1 VASEIPTG
9 LRENLADRYA
19 LERLIARGGM
29 ASVYLGRDLKH
40 DRAVA
45 VKVLRP
51 ELGALLGAE
60 RFLREI
66 KLVARLQHPHILP
79 LYDSGEADETL
90 YYVMPY
96 VPGDSLRDR
105 IRREQRLALRSALRI
120 AREVADA
127 LFYAHSI
134 DIVHRDIKPEN
145 ILLSGDHAMVADF
158 GIARAVHVAGGERW
172 ETLTDSG
179 VAVGTPAYMSP
190 EQTAGDRDLDGRS
203 DIFSLGCVVYEM
215 LAGIPP
221 FTGPDGEVMI
231 AKRFTDPAPVL
242 RAVRDD
248 VPESVDFAVQRAL
261 AREPAE
267 RFANALEFTEAIWD
281 DTGAAMRRHL
291 SGQSQAQAAERHT
304 GRHALH
310 EPAAGIG
317 GRGGSDIGGG
327 TSGASHG
334 SNWKTAGIMAAGV
347 AVLATLATL
356 WIVRP
361 RTSASVRDST
371 TAESNSATVTAS
383 VAGAS
388 GDSARQSVSPAGTTV
403 KESASTAAGN
413 EDSAPS
419 LPSPGVGKGTQPPRQ
434 PAKEERPAAPATRP
448 VPQRV
453 APEPQVKVPVPSAPR
468 TDSVL
473 ASLRA
478 AAQGERN
485 RAVSDGATQA
495 DLFRGDSLESAAE
508 ASAAGGRVAD
518 AMTQLVSASAAWTE
532 GARAARSRA
541 AQTALAGESA
551 AAATRRENAATAPA
565 ESAAAVPSLAD
576 QRAAIGVVIESY
588 GRAIEARD
596 ISAIRKLYPG
606 ITATQQRDWQQFFS
620 AVQNVK
626 VNLGIAQLDIA
637 GTTAEA
643 RITGTY
649 RYENTTTRRL
659 EEQPVNFR
667 ASLQRDAAS
676 WRLTAI
682 R

>member
-1 VASEIPTG
+1 
-9 LRENLADRYA
+9 
-19 LERLIARGGM
+19 M

-79 LYDSGEADETL
+79 LYDSGEADDTL

-105 IRREQRLALRSALRI
+105 IRRERRLALRDALRI

-127 LFYAHSI
+127 LFYAHSN

-291 SGQSQAQAAERHT
+291 SGHGTTRTAEQQSGWNVAHGPGT
-304 GRHALH
+304 GTTAT
-310 EPAAGIG
+310 P
-317 GRGGSDIGGG
+317 
-327 TSGASHG
+327 ASHG
-334 SNWKTAGIMAAGV
+334 SSWKAAGIVAAGV
-347 AVLATLATL
+347 AVIATVATL
-356 WIVRP
+356 WIVKPPSSR
-361 RTSASVRDST
+361 SARGP
-371 TAESNSATVTAS
+371 ATAS
-383 VAGAS
+383 TGSQTGGAASGATGAASGLGAS
-388 GDSARQSVSPAGTTV
+388 GDSVRPGTTPPSQTRTAGSDSSTSPAGETET
-403 KESASTAAGN
+403 GR
-413 EDSAPS
+413 P
-419 LPSPGVGKGTQPPRQ
+419 LPTPGVGKAGRPSRQ
-434 PAKEERPAAPATRP
+434 EAGEESAPAPPARS

-453 APEPQVKVPVPSAPR
+453 APEPQVRVPVPAAPR

-478 AAQGERN
+478 AAHDARS

-495 DLFRGDSLESAAE
+495 DLFMGDSLERAAE
-508 ASAAGGRVAD
+508 ASAAGGRVTD
-518 AMTQLVSASAAWTE
+518 AMTQLVSASTAWTDA
-532 GARAARSRA
+532 ARTARSRA
-541 AQTALAGESA
+541 AQSALSGESA
-551 AAATRRENAATAPA
+551 AAAARRSNAAKASA
-565 ESAAAVPSLAD
+565 ESASTAPSPAD
-576 QRAAIGVVIESY
+576 QRAAIDAVIESY

-596 ISAIRKLYPG
+596 IAAIRKLYPG
-606 ITATQQRDWQQFFS
+606 ITAAQQRDWQQFFS
-620 AVQNVK
+620 AVQDVK
-626 VNLGIAQLDIA
+626 VSFAIAQLDITGA
-637 GTTAEA
+637 TAEA

-649 RYENTTTRRL
+649 RYANTSTRRL
-659 EEQPVNFR
+659 EEQPVSFR
-667 ASLQRDAAS
+667 ASLQRDAAT